1 MAVWKTS
8 WVKKLIDGVSTKTFA
23 ISHVKSTYYDYKNNK
38 MLNTKLDEIDEQML
52 EMEDVGEEILTEPD
66 IPPVITEKFSELS
79 EQKLDKP
86 TVTPITIKASGW
98 TGNAAP
104 YVYDLGVS
112 AEYDFKITF
121 SRTMT
126 TNVFEEIQLA
136 ALATCED
143 DNLLRAWGD
152 KPTIDIPAYLR
163 KWVR

>member
-1 MAVWKTS
+1 MATWKAS
-8 WVKKLIDGVSTKTFA
+8 WVKKRIDGVSTKTFA
-23 ISHVKSTYYDYKNNK
+23 IASAKSVYYDYKNNK

-52 EMEDVGEEILTEPD
+52 EMEDAGEEILTEPD

-98 TGNAAP
+98 TGDAAP

-112 AEYDFKITF
+112 EEYDFKITF
-121 SRTMT
+121 PIMT
-126 TNVFEEIQLA
+126 NEIFEEIQLYS
-136 ALATCED
+136 LVTNEN
-143 DNLLRAWGD
+143 DNLLRAYGD

-163 KWVR
+163 KWVK